1 MKISPR
7 GFDASLA
14 RRKLATPVVRVAI
27 WERWLGK
34 VPAATDQ
41 AGVSLP
47 RLIGT
52 E

>member
-1 MKISPR
+1 MLR
-7 GFDASLA
+7 TGA
-14 RRKLATPVVRVAI
+14 RRPAVVVAVGTRRI
-27 WERWLGK
+27 GK

-41 AGVSLP
+41 AGVLLLLEGVSLP